1 MVTLTSNI
9 AVEANTF
16 LEGDAPHSVSVWFN
30 SSNLEANVSNT
41 CVFSISDQEKLDSV
55 NLDLQSNTWHNL
67 TYAYQG
73 EGGSR
78 VTYLDGRK
86 VAEDQAED
94 TFGEYPPFAMT
105 GYAQGGYVVS
115 ASNEYD
121 EGVGNLQLLSW
132 MAFDNTAGTRWDTAN
147 DGNYNS
153 SGIHNGSV
161 TTEVDGTPESG
172 EWIQLEF
179 PHKLRP
185 SHFTLN
191 TNIGTGG
198 SYNYQERAPKTVL
211 LVGSNT
217 NNGTDWVSL
226 FNNTSTP
233 RGSTPSITL
242 VEPFTVSST
251 NCYKYFRLIVLTT
264 FGGTSGSSA
273 SITELQFYGHREND
287 LVRLPDPTNVLKYPH
302 IAMTGPA
309 QRGYV
314 ASASST
320 AQAPYLGFTPATS
333 ASAWV
338 SGNTTDY
345 DGANNDYNATTYR
358 LGALVGGGNTEY
370 GEWLKLELPHKLA
383 VNKMILTADPG
394 GTYGI
399 NEAPDAWKIYG
410 SNDDTNWVELLSV
423 TGATPTTSGD
433 TRTISNSTA
442 YKYLAIVITSV
453 HNITAKTRVGGLEY
467 YGTGVDSVPIQIGGG
482 NIDKVANFR
491 VYDKFIGEDQALEI
505 WDAQKD
511 EFRGVKNSV
520 TLQKGRLGIGTTE
533 PEGRLAVADEPH
545 NLEEFPPRAMTAEE
559 TYMEGHGVFK
569 ATADSHG
576 AGNTSIRH
584 PWKAFIKGTAGSTSN
599 GDNTWLDNSGDF
611 NSTTGVYDG
620 SLTHHSGSVSGEY
633 LQLELP
639 YEIQLSSYSLAP
651 WNYPTGTTF
660 QYSDFPRDFIIYGS
674 KDSISWDIVDTRSSQ
689 SSTSQADVPK
699 YHVNSQ
705 KTYKYFVIVVTKIN
719 TATYA
724 NSAVYV
730 AIGEWRL
737 FGTREQGQ
745 SVLHDGQLTLT
756 KSLNV
761 PRIGPALDADDT
773 PRRDRL
779 VVEYNTSTNPT
790 FEGAVRDTSGRG
802 NDGVMY
808 GTAAYNSTSKDLY
821 FDGNSDFI
829 ETNLG
834 KEVFK
839 NSSIHTTSLWVK
851 MNHHDTSQQ
860 ILFSLGQGAGANL
873 GHVNLYY
880 TSNFGLRL
888 SFEQHDY
895 RLGEVVPIGQWVH
908 VAYTY
913 DGTTWQNTTTPTNV
927 NIYINGVKVGITS
940 VYQIGGGGGSALDL
954 SIAQLALGAAS
965 TNASGRYYTDADLS
979 QFKLYDTVLTA
990 EEVKRLY
997 DMGRCDEG
1005 HHVVNFS
1012 KTRVGIGLGDG
1023 EVPRSLLDV
1032 GGEPFGPGS
1041 RPGFLVSTKSNV
1053 SRQFGVEHD
1062 TYTTHYSSPLPIFN
1076 ESELKYNINGCLSFH
1091 DYASRKYIKFTAP
1104 ANGIYN
1110 FGLALGHTKN
1120 IHNASDYIGFG
1131 LMVNKEGA
1139 YNIGSGSN
1147 YTELDYYFNEFHD
1160 TMFVVNQQITMNGTL
1175 AIKLNKGDFVVY
1187 YTRSVDKVELETT
1200 YSAWGHIV
1208 HYL

>member
-1 MVTLTSNI
+1 MNTPQTTGANVYVDGSLGETFTNRVTGPDATGPSATYDATGKYWELNGTLTSNI

-94 TFGEYPPFAMT
+94 TFGDYPPFAMT
-105 GYAQGGYVVS
+105 GYSQGGYVVS
-115 ASNEYD
+115 TSNEYD

-467 YGTGVDSVPIQIGGG
+467 YGTGVDS
-482 NIDKVANFR
+482 
-491 VYDKFIGEDQALEI
+491 
-505 WDAQKD
+505 
-511 EFRGVKNSV
+511 SH
-520 TLQKGRLGIGTTE
+520 
-533 PEGRLAVADEPH
+533 PH
-545 NLEEFPPRAMTAEE
+545 P
-559 TYMEGHGVFK
+559 
-569 ATADSHG
+569 
-576 AGNTSIRH
+576 
-584 PWKAFIKGTAGSTSN
+584 
-599 GDNTWLDNSGDF
+599 
-611 NSTTGVYDG
+611 
-620 SLTHHSGSVSGEY
+620 
-633 LQLELP
+633 
-639 YEIQLSSYSLAP
+639 
-651 WNYPTGTTF
+651 
-660 QYSDFPRDFIIYGS
+660 
-674 KDSISWDIVDTRSSQ
+674 
-689 SSTSQADVPK
+689 
-699 YHVNSQ
+699 
-705 KTYKYFVIVVTKIN
+705 
-719 TATYA
+719 
-724 NSAVYV
+724 
-730 AIGEWRL
+730 
-737 FGTREQGQ
+737 
-745 SVLHDGQLTLT
+745 
-756 KSLNV
+756 
-761 PRIGPALDADDT
+761 
-773 PRRDRL
+773 DRWW
-779 VVEYNTSTNPT
+779 EH
-790 FEGAVRDTSGRG
+790 R
-802 NDGVMY
+802 
-808 GTAAYNSTSKDLY
+808 
-821 FDGNSDFI
+821 
-829 ETNLG
+829 
-834 KEVFK
+834 
-839 NSSIHTTSLWVK
+839 
-851 MNHHDTSQQ
+851 Q
-860 ILFSLGQGAGANL
+860 
-873 GHVNLYY
+873 
-880 TSNFGLRL
+880 
-888 SFEQHDY
+888 
-895 RLGEVVPIGQWVH
+895 
-908 VAYTY
+908 
-913 DGTTWQNTTTPTNV
+913 
-927 NIYINGVKVGITS
+927 
-940 VYQIGGGGGSALDL
+940 
-954 SIAQLALGAAS
+954 
-965 TNASGRYYTDADLS
+965 
-979 QFKLYDTVLTA
+979 
-990 EEVKRLY
+990 
-997 DMGRCDEG
+997 
-1005 HHVVNFS
+1005 
-1012 KTRVGIGLGDG
+1012 
-1023 EVPRSLLDV
+1023 
-1032 GGEPFGPGS
+1032 GGE
-1041 RPGFLVSTKSNV
+1041 L
-1053 SRQFGVEHD
+1053 
-1062 TYTTHYSSPLPIFN
+1062 
-1076 ESELKYNINGCLSFH
+1076 
-1091 DYASRKYIKFTAP
+1091 
-1104 ANGIYN
+1104 
-1110 FGLALGHTKN
+1110 
-1120 IHNASDYIGFG
+1120 
-1131 LMVNKEGA
+1131 
-1139 YNIGSGSN
+1139 
-1147 YTELDYYFNEFHD
+1147 
-1160 TMFVVNQQITMNGTL
+1160 
-1175 AIKLNKGDFVVY
+1175 
-1187 YTRSVDKVELETT
+1187 
-1200 YSAWGHIV
+1200 
-1208 HYL
+1208 